1 MRGVIIALVAATFV
15 AALPADADA
24 RGRRGGG
31 SGGRGHSGGYG
42 SSGGGYSPAPAYTP
56 RSGHGGGSAA
66 AAARTDCTRSDP
78 CIGPRGGRYYYTAS
92 GSKQYLPR

>member
-1 MRGVIIALVAATFV
+1 MRSAIIALVATAFV

-31 SGGRGHSGGYG
+31 GRGHGGHGFY
-42 SSGGGYSPAPAYTP
+42 SGGGGGGHSSAPAYAP
-56 RSGHGGGSAA
+56 RSRYSSGSS

-78 CIGPRGGRYYYTAS
+78 CIGPRGGRFYYTAS